1 MNELAQINEYIK
13 KIEELYSES
22 FFEKRMNAS
31 ESEEKNNEIKFMM
44 EQINQDQGV
53 IENLIYISLF
63 LIGTLQAKQDDELEN
78 NDFQEKQRKQLI
90 SQLQQ
95 ERDEIQQYKNLY
107 HEKCQII
114 DEQLNVISD
123 LEQQVSILKNQNTDL
138 ENQNLR
144 IQRSQLDNGSITE
157 IIQLQEQQLVKNQN
171 YQQELQAINQKLKSD
186 LQAYQIENNDYKDQI
201 EELNQNYKQLRFDL
215 SQLKLQKQ
223 QQDILIQSLEQDL
236 KIQSEIVIDYE
247 IQIDLLKEQLRSINT
262 PQLIQNEKGIEK
274 KQEDQDNNLQNSA
287 YTTNLEAT
295 QFSDIQHFNQQQTQ
309 PNLKLQLP
317 LLSYRQQLYK
327 FQIPEVSERQEQ
339 SDQTQ
344 KGNKIESD
352 VYTVVSTF
360 EVNQVEKENLRDK
373 TKSFQGDNLIES
385 IPNSQF
391 ISQTARLDLNKTQIP
406 KFQFSDINNRIT
418 VAKQRKS
425 KTIEQVGVQQ
435 YLQQLGKRSNSKLIE
450 TPKSSPD
457 PYQIFF
463 ELLVQCVKINSENFD
478 EIYSVNTDNLFKECQ
493 KEGKPYFEW
502 QDWIQKRLNIE
513 QNWNLG

>member
-13 KIEELYSES
+13 KIEEMYSES
-22 FFEKRMNAS
+22 FFEKRMNDTS
-31 ESEEKNNEIKFMM
+31 SEEKNNEIKFMM

-63 LIGTLQAKQDDELEN
+63 LIGTLQAKQDDEQEN
-78 NDFQEKQRKQLI
+78 NDFQEKQRKQLLNE
-90 SQLQQ
+90 LQQ
-95 ERDEIQQYKNLY
+95 ERDQILQYKNLY

-123 LEQQVSILKNQNTDL
+123 LEQQVSILKNQNTNL

-144 IQRSQLDNGSITE
+144 IQRSQIDNGSITE

-171 YQQELQAINQKLKSD
+171 FQQELQAVNQKLKSD
-186 LQAYQIENNDYKDQI
+186 LQANQIEINDYKDQI
-201 EELNQNYKQLRFDL
+201 EELNLLLKQMKFEF

-236 KIQSEIVIDYE
+236 KIQNEIVIDYE
-247 IQIDLLKEQLRSINT
+247 IQIDQLKEQIRSINIT
-262 PQLIQNEKGIEK
+262 KMKQNEKAIEK
-274 KQEDQDNNLQNSA
+274 KGDDQDYNLQNSA

-295 QFSDIQHFNQQQTQ
+295 QFSEVQQSNYQQTQ

-344 KGNKIESD
+344 KGNQNESD
-352 VYTVVSTF
+352 LYTVVSTF

-373 TKSFQGDNLIES
+373 IKSVQEDNQIES
-385 IPNSQF
+385 APNSQF
-391 ISQTARLDLNKTQIP
+391 VSQTARLDLNKTQIP

-435 YLQQLGKRSNSKLIE
+435 YLQQLGKRSNSKIIE
-450 TPKSSPD
+450 IQKSYPD
-457 PYQIFF
+457 PYYIFF
-463 ELLVQCVKINSENFD
+463 ELLVQCVKMNSDNFD
-478 EIYSVNTDNLFKECQ
+478 EIYSVNTETLYKECQ
-493 KEGKPYFEW
+493 KEGKAYFEW
-502 QDWIQKRLNIE
+502 QDWVQKRLNIE
-513 QNWNLG
+513 QMQNLG